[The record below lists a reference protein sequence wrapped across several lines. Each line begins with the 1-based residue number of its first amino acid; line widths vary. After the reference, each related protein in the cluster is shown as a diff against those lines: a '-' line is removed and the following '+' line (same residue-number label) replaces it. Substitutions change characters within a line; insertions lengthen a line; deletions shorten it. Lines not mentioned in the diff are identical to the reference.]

1 MRSVL
6 SKRGQEMSISTLVLI
21 VLAII
26 VLVLVVIGFTGG
38 WSNLWDRISNLGGSK
53 ENVQLVVQAC
63 GIACSSDSQYD
74 YCSRL
79 REVNFG
85 KGNVPSEFS
94 AVDVDGD
101 GKIKATCG
109 SIAKAKVGGLVCDS
123 FASTSGCEQSSD
135 DQTSASSN
143 PSDAVGPPTP

>member
-38 WSNLWDRISNLGGSK
+38 WSNLWDRISNLGGGK

-85 KGNVPSEFS
+85 KGNVPANFVATDS
-94 AVDVDGD
+94 DGD
-101 GKIKATCG
+101 GKIKVTCG
-109 SIAKAKVGGLVCDS
+109 SLAKANVGGLVCDS
-123 FASTSGCEQSSD
+123 FASTSGCEREFD
-135 DQTSASSN
+135 DQATA
-143 PSDAVGPPTP
+143 PSQPSEVVGPPAP

>member
-63 GIACSSDSQYD
+63 EIACSSDSQYD

-85 KGNVPSEFS
+85 KGNVPSGF
-94 AVDVDGD
+94 ATIDADGD

-109 SIAKAKVGGLVCDS
+109 SLAKANVGGLVCDS
-123 FASTSGCEQSSD
+123 FASTSGCEQVAD
-135 DQTSASSN
+135 DQASTTT
-143 PSDAVGPPTP
+143 PSTE